1 MRTKY
6 IITFIAEFLVLI
18 SSILVYKLAAVFLGN
33 VGFSEYALS
42 RRALSLIQPAL
53 ILGLGVAIP
62 RYVAYSSESTTKHP
76 DFYFVSGGGLLLLVV
91 LFPLSVMYFF
101 KENIA
106 FVIFGSREYKYL
118 IFPLSLM
125 LVGILGHLLCY
136 TYFQGKL
143 HMGKANLLQ
152 IINIAVI
159 PLVAFLFSNNTAK
172 ILAFMGILWLTVS
185 MISFFSILRRL
196 EMPKTKLDIL
206 PYAKELLIYGIQR
219 VPGDFGLAALLSL
232 VAIFTAHTGGGVEQA
247 GYVAFG
253 VSILSAAGSLFAPIG
268 IVLLPQ
274 ASQMVAKL
282 EMVRLRYYV
291 KRILTVSI
299 VSTLVGVIFFMI
311 FADEIIRLYLG
322 SSFLGV
328 ASVAKIIALGV
339 IPYAV
344 FVSMRSILDSYYLR
358 AVNSKNILISLG
370 LFAMCGGVSLVLSTT
385 YRFLVVGFVSAL
397 ILLSVLTLIN
407 IKKIFKNA

>member
-1 MRTKY
+1 MKNKY
-6 IITFIAEFLVLI
+6 IITFIGEFLVLV

-33 VGFSEYALS
+33 AGFSEYALS

-53 ILGLGVAIP
+53 ILGFGVAIP
-62 RYVAYSSESTTKHP
+62 RYVAYSSESTTKHS
-76 DFYFVSGGGLLLLVV
+76 DFYFLSGGGLLLLVV
-91 LFPLSVMYFF
+91 LVALSVMYFF

-106 FVIFGSREYKYL
+106 FLIFGSREYNYL

-172 ILAFMGILWLTVS
+172 ILAVMGMLWLSTS
-185 MISFFSILRRL
+185 MISFFVILRRL
-196 EMPKTKLDIL
+196 EKPGAIVDML
-206 PYAKELLIYGIQR
+206 PYAKELLIYGVQR
-219 VPGDFGLAALLSL
+219 IPADFGLAALLSL
-232 VAIFTAHTGGGVEQA
+232 IAIFTAHTAGVEQA

-274 ASQMVAKL
+274 ASQMVANL
-282 EMVRLRYYV
+282 ELGKLRYYV
-291 KRILTVSI
+291 RKILAVSI
-299 VSTLVGVIFFMI
+299 TLTCIGVIFFLI
-311 FADEIIRLYLG
+311 FAEKVIELYLG
-322 SSFLGV
+322 NTFLG
-328 ASVAKIIALGV
+328 ACPAAKLIALGV
-339 IPYAV
+339 VPYAV

-358 AVNSKNILISLG
+358 AVNANNILISLA
-370 LFAMCGGVSLVLSTT
+370 FFVMCGGVSLALRTS
-385 YRFLVVGFVSAL
+385 YRFLVTGFVLAL
-397 ILLSVLTLIN
+397 VLLGVLTLID
-407 IKKIFKNA
+407 IKNVFKNA

>member
-1 MRTKY
+1 MREKY
-6 IITFIAEFLVLI
+6 VITFIAEFLVLI
-18 SSILVYKLAAVFLGN
+18 SSLLAYKLAAVFLGN
-33 VGFSEYALS
+33 AGFSEYALS

-53 ILGLGVAIP
+53 ILGFGVAIP
-62 RYVAYSSESTTKHP
+62 RYVAYSSQSTSKHP

-91 LFPLSVMYFF
+91 LFASSVMYLF

-106 FVIFGSREYKYL
+106 FLLFGARGYRYL
-118 IFPLSLM
+118 IFPLGLM
-125 LVGILGHLLCY
+125 LVGIVSHLLCY

-143 HMGKANLLQ
+143 DMVKANVLQ

-172 ILAFMGILWLTVS
+172 ILALMGVLWLTVS
-185 MISFFSILRRL
+185 MISLFLIFRRL
-196 EMPKTKLDIL
+196 EIPETIMDVL

-219 VPGDFGLAALLSL
+219 VPGDFALAALLSL
-232 VAIFTAHTGGGVEQA
+232 VAIFTAHTVGGVEQA

-274 ASQMVAKL
+274 ASQMFAKL

-291 KRILTVSI
+291 KRILAVSI
-299 VSTLVGVIFFMI
+299 VSTLVGVIFFMS

-328 ASVAKIIALGV
+328 SSAAKLIALGV
-339 IPYAV
+339 VPYAV
-344 FVSMRSILDSYYLR
+344 FVSVRSILDSYYLK
-358 AVNSKNILISLG
+358 AVNAKNIVISLC
-370 LFAMCGGVSLVLSTT
+370 LFVMCGGVSLILSTT
-385 YRFLVVGFVSAL
+385 YRFLMIGFVSAL
-397 ILLSVLTLIN
+397 LLLSVLTLIDV
-407 IKKIFKNA
+407 KKIFKNA

>member
-1 MRTKY
+1 MRKKY
-6 IITFIAEFLVLI
+6 VITFVTEFLVLI

-33 VGFSEYALS
+33 AGFSEYALS

-53 ILGLGVAIP
+53 ILGFGVAIP
-62 RYVAYSSESTTKHP
+62 RYVAYSSQSMTKHS

-91 LFPLSVMYFF
+91 LVASSVMYLF
-101 KENIA
+101 KDNIA
-106 FVIFGSREYKYL
+106 FLIFGAREYNYL
-118 IFPLSLM
+118 IFPLGLM
-125 LVGILGHLLCY
+125 LAGIVSHLLCY

-143 HMGKANLLQ
+143 DMVKANVLQ

-172 ILAFMGILWLTVS
+172 ILAVMGMLWLSTS
-185 MISFFSILRRL
+185 MISCFLILRRL
-196 EMPKTKLDIL
+196 EKPGTILDIL

-253 VSILSAAGSLFAPIG
+253 VSILSAAGSVFAPIG

-274 ASQMVAKL
+274 ASQMVAKV
-282 EMVRLRYYV
+282 EMARLRYYV
-291 KRILTVSI
+291 KRILALTI
-299 VSTLVGVIFFMI
+299 VSTLIGLILFIMFGE
-311 FADEIIRLYLG
+311 EIIRLYLG

-328 ASVAKIIALGV
+328 ASAAKLIALGV
-339 IPYAV
+339 VPYAV

-358 AVNSKNILISLG
+358 AVNAKNILISLV
-370 LFAMCGGVSLVLSTT
+370 LFVMCGGVSLVLPTS
-385 YRFLVVGFVSAL
+385 YRVLVIGFVLAL
-397 ILLSVLTLIN
+397 LLLSVLTLID
-407 IKKIFKNA
+407 IRKIFKNA